1 MSYRD
6 PNYIGYYMRYKCV
19 VSYDGSNY
27 SGFQSQHNAH
37 SIQDEIERVI
47 DQGQQNGNKKN
58 EPEEKFDWKNFDIN
72 KSLEQYPIGS
82 MPVKIDDGL
91 FETPLF
97 SMLWL
102 DTNFYQEGIYK
113 LSFGTNPGPDDG
125 EDIDEEDNELIK
137 LRKAA

>member
-1 MSYRD
+1 
-6 PNYIGYYMRYKCV
+6 
-19 VSYDGSNY
+19 
-27 SGFQSQHNAH
+27 
-37 SIQDEIERVI
+37 
-47 DQGQQNGNKKN
+47 
-58 EPEEKFDWKNFDIN
+58 
-72 KSLEQYPIGS
+72 

-113 LSFGTNPGPDDG
+113 LLFGTNPGPDDG